1 MSYRSV
7 ALLLVALTVPLL
19 AQKETPFY
27 NTTALPLRTV
37 QVNVEAGLNFN
48 TFSDTK
54 DLIGY
59 SLGVNALVTLNDLGV
74 VGEIG
79 IRRPASPNRQFEIGA
94 GYSLYTYDAQPVR
107 DILGD
112 MVYSGAT
119 YDTYKVAGRYRVK
132 EHNQILVRGGLLS
145 QTGDAH
151 FDYDNNTSQ
160 GGSFSGVYAGIG
172 QLSRVRA
179 SGPTSESSEELLEYA
194 ALDLL
199 IGSHDAKEKMSNG
212 FPGIVKKSGLG
223 VRGSYLWII
232 ENTYL
237 IRVETGYN
245 ARYLFIGGTFGFTF
259 GF

>member
-1 MSYRSV
+1 MPYRSLV
-7 ALLLVALTVPLL
+7 LLFIALSLPLS
-19 AQKETPFY
+19 AQKEIPLY
-27 NTTALPLRTV
+27 ETTALPLRTV

-48 TFSDTK
+48 TFTDTK

-79 IRRPASPNRQFEIGA
+79 IRRPSVPNRQFEVGG

-107 DILGD
+107 DILGE

-119 YDTYKVAGRYRVK
+119 YDTYKVKARYRVN
-132 EHNQILVRGGLLS
+132 EHNQILVRGGFLS

-160 GGSFSGVYAGIG
+160 GGSFSGLYAGIG

-179 SGPTSESSEELLEYA
+179 NGPTSESTEELLEYA
-194 ALDLL
+194 TLDLL
-199 IGSHDAKEKMSNG
+199 IGSHDAKEKASNG
-212 FPGIVKKSGLG
+212 FPQIVKKSAIGL
-223 VRGSYLWII
+223 RGSYLWVV
-232 ENTYL
+232 ENTWL
-237 IRVETGYN
+237 FRIEAGYN
-245 ARYLFIGGTFGFTF
+245 ARYLFMGGTVGLSFGM
-259 GF
+259 